1 MNYEESKD
9 KLKKLILARIPLI
22 IFNTVEKERVLKML
36 KELNAEA
43 QSSVFV
49 HSMSSGMYDLNS
61 GNKVSD
67 EKTLMSILAFIA
79 GDLQD
84 KKNVTYL
91 LNDVSGV
98 NDDSVLTRF
107 LCDTIQLAER
117 QSSSIILVTD
127 SNIWPNL
134 RRLGMEIELS
144 FPNEDEIYN
153 LLKSFIGNYQNN
165 ITIEWDDNNYKE
177 AATIL
182 LGLSEAEIKNTI
194 SILIASGQITKNDLV
209 DLKFA
214 KSELV
219 SNMDGLEKIETDNIT
234 VGGLQTLQKWL
245 ASKKKLFDVNN
256 KENLKK
262 KGLRPPRG
270 ILVVGVPGCGKSLTA
285 KAISKQWSMPLYLL
299 DFASVQSK
307 YVGESEEQLRC
318 ALKAAEHVSPCI
330 LWIDEIEKGLAGVN
344 DSSGVTNR
352 MIGQFLFWL
361 QECKK
366 EVFVIATANDV
377 SKLPSELLRKG
388 RFDEIF
394 YVDLPNS
401 NERKEIITLYF
412 AKYLNIRVDDT
423 FLNELVTIT
432 EGFASSDIEASIR
445 DISYNVVSDNVQI
458 TKEYLLEYMKG
469 CTSISKTNPE
479 KVKYIQDW
487 GKERAKN
494 AS

>member
-1 MNYEESKD
+1 MNYEESKER
-9 KLKKLILARIPLI
+9 LKKLLLARIPLI
-22 IFNTVEKERVLKML
+22 IFNTVEKERVLKMV
-36 KELNAEA
+36 KELNSES

-67 EKTLMSILAFIA
+67 EKTLMSIISFIA
-79 GDLQD
+79 TDLQD
-84 KKNVTYL
+84 KKNVTYI

-98 NDDSVLTRF
+98 NEDSVLTRF
-107 LCDTIQLAER
+107 LCDTINLAER
-117 QSSSIILVTD
+117 KSSSIVLITD
-127 SNIWPNL
+127 QNMWPNL
-134 RRLGMEIELS
+134 RRLGMEIELA
-144 FPNEDEIYN
+144 FPNEDEIYQLIKN
-153 LLKSFIGNYQNN
+153 VVDNYRSS
-165 ITIEWDDNNYKE
+165 ISVEWDDNNFKE

-194 SILIASGQITKNDLV
+194 SILIASGKLAKEDLI

-245 ASKKKLFDVNN
+245 DSKKKLFDVNN
-256 KENLKK
+256 KEMLQK

-285 KAISKQWSMPLYLL
+285 KAISKKWNMPLYLL

-307 YVGESEEQLRC
+307 YVGESEEQLRS
-318 ALKAAEHVSPCI
+318 AFKTAEHVSPCI
-330 LWIDEIEKGLAGVN
+330 LWIDEIEKGLAGAN

-394 YVDLPNS
+394 FVDLPND
-401 NERKEIITLYF
+401 NERKEIISLYF
-412 AKYLNIRVDDT
+412 AKYLNIKVDDT
-423 FLNELVTIT
+423 FLAELVNLSA
-432 EGFASSDIEASIR
+432 GFASSDIEATIR
-445 DISYNVVSDNVQI
+445 DISYNVLSDNVQI
-458 TKEYLLEYMKG
+458 TKDYLLNYFKSA
-469 CTSISKTNPE
+469 TSISKTNPE
-479 KVKYIQDW
+479 KVKFIQDW

>member
-1 MNYEESKD
+1 MKFDDAKE
-9 KLKKLILARIPLI
+9 KLKKYLIARIPLI
-22 IFNTVEKERVLKML
+22 IFNTVEKERLLKMI
-36 KELNAEA
+36 KNINSEG
-43 QSSVFV
+43 QSSIYI
-49 HSMSSGMYDLNS
+49 HSMSSGMIDLNT

-67 EKTLMSILAFIA
+67 EKTLMGILTYIA
-79 GDLQD
+79 NDLQD
-84 KKNVTYL
+84 KKNATYL

-98 NDDSVLTRF
+98 NEDSILTRF
-107 LCDTIQLAER
+107 LCDVVQTAEKK
-117 QSSSIILVTD
+117 SSTIILVSD
-127 SNIWPNL
+127 QSIWPNL
-134 RRLGMEIELS
+134 RRLGMEIELA
-144 FPNEDEIYN
+144 FPNEDEIYT
-153 LLKSFIGNYQNN
+153 LLHTYIDNYRSS
-165 ITIEWDDNNYKE
+165 ITLEWDDNNYKE
-177 AATIL
+177 ASTIL
-182 LGLSEAEIKNTI
+182 LGLSESEIKNII
-194 SILIASGQITKNDLV
+194 SILIAQGKITKDDLV

-234 VGGLQTLQKWL
+234 VGGLKTLQSWL
-245 ASKKKLFDVNN
+245 ASKKRLFDPSN
-256 KENLKK
+256 KENLEK
-262 KGLRPPRG
+262 KGLKPPRG

-285 KAISKQWSMPLYLL
+285 KAISKQWNMPLYLL

-307 YVGESEEQLRC
+307 YVGESEEQLKS
-318 ALKAAEHVSPCI
+318 ALKTAEHVSPCI
-330 LWIDEIEKGLAGVN
+330 LWIDEIEKELSGTD

-394 YVDLPNS
+394 FVDLPND

-412 AKYLNIRVDDT
+412 AKYLNIKVDDA
-423 FLNELVTIT
+423 FLAELVTIT
-432 EGFASSDIEASIR
+432 SGFASSDIEASIR
-445 DISYNVVSDNVQI
+445 DISYVVLSDGIQI
-458 TKEYLLEYMKG
+458 TKEYLLNYFKG

-479 KVKYIQDW
+479 KVRSIQEW
-487 GKERAKN
+487 GKARAKN